1 MSAALESPPLEAARP
16 SADLDPDVDRIVEER
31 RAWCARPVGLR
42 DRLPGLIIGGTFLAF
57 ALGLLVWFPTVRA
70 PHLYVYALFIAAY
83 AIASRVEF
91 EVGPGF
97 AVPTQIVF
105 VPMLFVLPLRTVP
118 LCVAVAML
126 LGDIVARR
134 GRVHVERVPL
144 RLANAWHSV
153 GPVLVLGAA
162 GAPGPAFRYAP
173 LFAAAL
179 AAQFVFD
186 FTSNSVLE
194 WFRVGLS
201 PRTLARYIAWSYVV
215 DAALSITA
223 LSFALSAA
231 QEPTALLLTIPLIAL
246 LAFFARERRVRIDH
260 ALELSHAYRG
270 TALLLGDVVE
280 ADDEYTGGHSRDVV
294 GLVLAVCDKLG
305 LDARNR
311 RDTEFAALLHDVG
324 KVRVPT
330 EIINKT
336 GPLDDEEREIMN
348 RHTIEGERMLDRIGG
363 LLGDVGRIVRSSHEH
378 WDGTGYPD
386 GLAGEAIPLG
396 ARIVAA
402 CDAFSAMTTDR
413 SYRQAL
419 SHDAA
424 VAELRSC
431 ASTQFDPRV
440 VETLCEVAASAPR
453 AL

>member
-16 SADLDPDVDRIVEER
+16 SADLDPDVDRIVQEQR
-31 RAWCARPVGLR
+31 SWCARPVGLR
-42 DRLPGLIIGGTFLAF
+42 DRLPGLIIGGTFLVF
-57 ALGLLVWFPTVRA
+57 ALGLLLWFPAVRA
-70 PHLYVYALFIAAY
+70 PHLYVYALFITAY

-126 LGDIVARR
+126 LGDTAARR
-134 GRVHVERVPL
+134 RLHLERVPL
-144 RLANAWHSV
+144 RFANAWHSV

-186 FTSNSVLE
+186 FASNSVLE
-194 WFRVGLS
+194 WFRVGLP
-201 PRTLARYIAWSYVV
+201 PRTLARFIVWSYVV

-231 QEPTALLLTIPLIAL
+231 EQPAALLLTIPLVAL

-294 GLVLAVCDKLG
+294 GLVLAVCDKFE
-305 LDARNR
+305 LDARDR

-336 GPLDDEEREIMN
+336 GPLDDEEREIMK
-348 RHTIEGERMLDRIGG
+348 RHTIEGEQMLDRVGG

-386 GLAGEAIPLG
+386 GLAGESIPLG

-413 SYRQAL
+413 SYRAAL
-419 SHDAA
+419 THEAA
-424 VAELRSC
+424 IAELRSC
-431 ASTQFDPRV
+431 AATQFDPRV
-440 VETLCEVAASAPR
+440 VETLCEVAAAAPR